1 MSMMVFV
8 RPKTFAKYTEVDIE
22 EAREIV
28 NEYMDNHLTY
38 LRLSDGATHEERRE
52 AMALEVAREMGVEPK
67 DPDKRKSNVSEK

>member
-38 LRLSDGATHEERRE
+38 LRVSDGATHEERRQ
-52 AMALEVAREMGVEPK
+52 AMAVEIAREMGVETK
-67 DPDKRKSNVSEK
+67 DPDNRKSDASEK